1 MNPLSGV
8 FGEAW
13 RMYRAHAGHL
23 IGIAFVIYVVAAV
36 VDGLIS
42 LAGGFVVALVGL
54 IITVLAGY
62 LVQAAL
68 VKSVQDIRDGR
79 ADLSIGETVSA
90 GTAVLLPVTGAAILA
105 GIAIAIGLILIIVP
119 GLFLI
124 TIWAVIIPVI
134 VIERTGAL
142 NSFSRSRQLVRGHG
156 WHVFGTLVLAWI
168 IQLAVS
174 IVLGALLSALP
185 LSLRNAVSTV
195 VTGALVAPFVA
206 LIVTLVYYRLL
217 AAPAPQ
223 DPGYPQGPYAQG
235 GYPPQGNYPPPPPGN
250 YPPPPPGS
258 YPPPP
263 PEGSYPPPPG
273 NYPPSGGAP

>member
-1 MNPLSGV
+1 
-8 FGEAW
+8 
-13 RMYRAHAGHL
+13 MYRAHAGHL
-23 IGIAFVIYVVAAV
+23 IGIAFVIYVAAAI

-42 LAGGFVVALVGL
+42 LGHGLFVTLLGL
-54 IITVLAGY
+54 IITLLAGY

-79 ADLSIGETVSA
+79 ADLSVGETVSA

-124 TIWAVIIPVI
+124 TIWAVFIPVI

-142 NSFSRSRQLVRGHG
+142 GSFGRSRQLVSGHG

-168 IQLAVS
+168 IQFAVS
-174 IVLGALLSALP
+174 LVLGVLLSALP
-185 LSLRNAVSTV
+185 LFLRNAVSTV
-195 VTGALVAPFVA
+195 VTGALVAPFIA

-217 AAPAPQ
+217 AAPAMPE
-223 DPGYPQGPYAQG
+223 PGY
-235 GYPPQGNYPPPPPGN
+235 PQGNYPPAPPA
-250 YPPPPPGS
+250 GS
-258 YPPPP
+258 
-263 PEGSYPPPPG
+263 
-273 NYPPSGGAP
+273 